1 MMSVN
6 TLIDYENDPEALE
19 KLYRNQPEKF
29 ELELSYALKQKP
41 DSITFRIWATRL
53 SIEFSQ
59 KDDISPTP
67 TLITVIGI
75 SILAG
80 LTTRIPA
87 LFFREDWFYPRFAP
101 FVALMATASYFLIKN
116 NNGYLT
122 RLVVIFCLITTCY
135 LSLLPDWSTS
145 SSITMLLIHLPLACW
160 LITGIV
166 FSNGRWQEKESRIR
180 FIRYSGE
187 LAILSGLILIGGFG
201 LTALTIGLF
210 QVIGIELD
218 DQFIETLLALGVPA
232 IPVIGTYVYD
242 VVLQKKIQL
251 ATILAKIFAPLFL
264 VLVVAFILATAV
276 QGIPFLDDRDYL
288 IIFNALLIVILC
300 IALFSIVGQDQSK
313 ETFIQRCIIISL
325 IAATVF
331 IDLIALYAISLR
343 LLEFGFS
350 INRFY
355 IWTINILILGNLIYL
370 LVAFAYSIQNNQ
382 RTSGMIDAVTNYLP
396 IYALWVALATFILPL
411 VFQFQ

>member
-1 MMSVN
+1 M
-6 TLIDYENDPEALE
+6 T
-19 KLYRNQPEKF
+19 
-29 ELELSYALKQKP
+29 
-41 DSITFRIWATRL
+41 
-53 SIEFSQ
+53 
-59 KDDISPTP
+59 
-67 TLITVIGI
+67 
-75 SILAG
+75 
-80 LTTRIPA
+80 
-87 LFFREDWFYPRFAP
+87 
-101 FVALMATASYFLIKN
+101 
-116 NNGYLT
+116 
-122 RLVVIFCLITTCY
+122 
-135 LSLLPDWSTS
+135 
-145 SSITMLLIHLPLACW
+145 
-160 LITGIV
+160 
-166 FSNGRWQEKESRIR
+166 
-180 FIRYSGE
+180 
-187 LAILSGLILIGGFG
+187 IGGFG

-218 DQFIETLLALGVPA
+218 DKFIETVLALGVPA

-251 ATILAKIFAPLFL
+251 AATLAKIFAPLFL

-370 LVAFAYSIQNNQ
+370 LVAFAYSIQNTQ
-382 RTSGMIDAVTNYLP
+382 RTSVMIDAVTNYLP